1 MNTLKI
7 KLNPYKDI
15 NIASLDDKPLSPYSE
30 LNNYMKEPF
39 LSWASKLLDAA
50 EREINDDY
58 SLIVTS
64 ELFERMLL
72 EGMQNDFDSCKEY
85 LTDSFAVDTST
96 SERFESVKRLA
107 IKYGISYSLDEFK
120 IPIYTDAQL
129 SLDAALVNATDMANA
144 KLIISND
151 KSVVNQVRQN
161 SGWVIVVLVTGNNTV
176 VSVGDEKY
184 VWEIAEDELDK
195 VLNSIIDRFVKTPV
209 VVKIAGLLSNMMDS
223 MDDEDRRM
231 LSLATEI
238 DSFLAIADVPE
249 IEVGET
255 ISLDVVAFP
264 ENSEVPNLRIVPQN
278 GSILAVND
286 LEMTAVAPGS
296 TYIDIYKAEENIPF
310 VRKNVTTFQ
319 NNFVKKIDISL
330 SIYKMGI
337 DRKQLIDIAF
347 TPSDAEDIHL
357 VKWSVDNAEVV
368 DISED
373 GEIIAKKEGTA
384 TVTAS
389 TKMASA
395 SINVTVL
402 PNIKSIVSTVSQS
415 NLYVGQTQPI
425 SVSIEPTNCFD
436 PSYEWKSSDKAVA
449 VVEKQDD
456 GNTIIRATGIGN
468 CTLTCVAKEGGCMT
482 SCNVN
487 VESTFK
493 KRENAHG
500 MLSLTAV
507 LAVACLFCEA
517 LEVSFVVLPVAV
529 ATCVCGIL
537 AIGKN
542 KADRFWAF
550 ILMAFAVLV
559 ALETMGITNFI

>member
-1 MNTLKI
+1 MNTLKL

-64 ELFERMLL
+64 ELFERMFL

-129 SLDAALVNATDMANA
+129 SLDEALVNATDMANA

-264 ENSEVPNLRIVPQN
+264 ENSEVPNLRILPQN
-278 GSILAVND
+278 GSILAVNG

-330 SIYKMGI
+330 STYKMGI

-373 GEIIAKKEGTA
+373 GEIIAKKKGTA

-436 PSYEWKSSDKAVA
+436 PSYEWKSSNKAVA

-507 LAVACLFCEA
+507 LAVACLFCAA

>member
-58 SLIVTS
+58 SLVVTS
-64 ELFERMLL
+64 EVFERMFL

-96 SERFESVKRLA
+96 FERFESVKKLA
-107 IKYGISYSLDEFK
+107 VKYGINYSLDEFK
-120 IPIYTDAQL
+120 IPIYTDIQL
-129 SLDAALVNATDMANA
+129 SLDAALVNATDMLNA

-151 KSVVNQVRQN
+151 KAVVNQARQN
-161 SGWVIVVLVTGNNTV
+161 SGWVIVVLVSGNNTV

-195 VLNSIIDRFVKTPV
+195 VLSCIIDRFVRTPV
-209 VVKIAGLLSNMMDS
+209 IVKVAGLLNNIIDS
-223 MDDEDRRM
+223 MDDEDRKL

-238 DSFLAIADVPE
+238 DPFLAISDVPE

-255 ISLDVVAFP
+255 VSLDVTTYP
-264 ENSEVPNLRIVPQN
+264 ETSEVPKLRVVPQN
-278 GSILAVND
+278 GTILAVNG
-286 LEMTAVAPGS
+286 LEMAAIAPGT
-296 TYIDIYKAEENIPF
+296 TYIDIYRAEENIPF
-310 VRKNVTTFQ
+310 VRKNVITFQ
-319 NNFVKKIDISL
+319 NNFVKRIDL
-330 SIYKMGI
+330 NLNTYKMGI
-337 DRKQLIDIAF
+337 ARKQDIDITF
-347 TPSDAEDIHL
+347 TPADADDIHL
-357 VKWSVDNAEVV
+357 VKWTSDNTDVADV
-368 DISED
+368 SED
-373 GEIIAKKEGTA
+373 GEITAKKEGTA
-384 TVTAS
+384 TIMAS
-389 TKMASA
+389 TKMTSGAVT
-395 SINVTVL
+395 VTVL
-402 PNIKSIVSTVSQS
+402 PNIKSIISTVSQS

-425 SVSIEPTNCFD
+425 SVSIDPVNCFD

-456 GNTIIRATGIGN
+456 GNTVIRATGIGS
-468 CTLTCVAKEGGCMT
+468 CTLTCVAKEGGCTT

-507 LAVACLFCEA
+507 LAVTCLFCAA
-517 LEVSFVVLPVAV
+517 LGVLFVVIPVAI
-529 ATCVCGIL
+529 ATCVCGVL

-542 KADRFWAF
+542 KADRFWAI
-550 ILMAFAVLV
+550 ILMAFAILV

>member
-64 ELFERMLL
+64 ELFERMFL

-120 IPIYTDAQL
+120 IPIYTDVQL

-161 SGWVIVVLVTGNNTV
+161 SGWVIVVLITGNNTV

-223 MDDEDRRM
+223 MDDEDRRI

-238 DSFLAIADVPE
+238 APFLAIADVPE

-278 GSILAVND
+278 GSILAVNG

-330 SIYKMGI
+330 STYKMGI

-456 GNTIIRATGIGN
+456 GNTVIRATGIGN
-468 CTLTCVAKEGGCMT
+468 CTLSCVAKEGGCTT

-507 LAVACLFCEA
+507 LAVACLFCAA

-542 KADRFWAF
+542 KADGFWAL

>member
-58 SLIVTS
+58 SLVVTS
-64 ELFERMLL
+64 ELFERAFL

-85 LTDSFAVDTST
+85 LTDSFTVDTST
-96 SERFESVKRLA
+96 SERFESVKKLA
-107 IKYGISYSLDEFK
+107 VKYGIRYSLDEFK
-120 IPIYTDAQL
+120 IPIYTDVQL
-129 SLDAALVNATDMANA
+129 SLDAVFVNATDIANA

-151 KSVVNQVRQN
+151 KSAVNQAKQN
-161 SGWVIVVLVTGNNTV
+161 SGWVIVVLITGNNTV

-195 VLNSIIDRFVKTPV
+195 VLSSIIDRFVKTPV
-209 VVKIAGLLSNMMDS
+209 IVKVAGLLNNVMDT
-223 MDDEDRRM
+223 MDDDDRRM

-238 DSFLAIADVPE
+238 DPFLAISDVPE

-255 ISLDVVAFP
+255 ISLGVMAFP
-264 ENSEVPNLRIVPQN
+264 ESSEVPNLRIVPQN
-278 GSILAVND
+278 GAILAVNG
-286 LEMTAVAPGS
+286 LEMTAIAPGS
-296 TYIDIYKAEENIPF
+296 TYIDIYRAEENIPF
-310 VRKNVTTFQ
+310 TRKNVTTFQ
-319 NNFVKKIDISL
+319 NNFVKKIDITL
-330 SIYKMGI
+330 AAYKMGI
-337 DRKQLIDIAF
+337 ARKQLIDIAF
-347 TPSDAEDIHL
+347 TPADAEDIHL
-357 VKWSVDNAEVV
+357 VKWTVDNAEVV
-368 DISED
+368 DVSEE
-373 GEIIAKKEGTA
+373 GEITAKKEGTA
-384 TVTAS
+384 TITAS
-389 TKMASA
+389 TKMTSA
-395 SINVTVL
+395 SVTVTVL
-402 PNIKSIVSTVSQS
+402 PNIKNIVSTVSQS

-425 SVSIEPTNCFD
+425 SVSIDPTNCYD

-449 VVEKQDD
+449 IVEKQDD
-456 GNTIIRATGIGN
+456 GNTVIRATGIGT
-468 CTLTCVAKEGGCMT
+468 CTLTCVAKEGGCTT

-507 LAVACLFCEA
+507 LAVACLFCAA
-517 LEVSFVVLPVAV
+517 LEVSFVVLPVAI
-529 ATCVCGIL
+529 ATCVCGVL

>member
-58 SLIVTS
+58 SLVVTS
-64 ELFERMLL
+64 ELFERMFL

-96 SERFESVKRLA
+96 FERFESIKKLA
-107 IKYGISYSLDEFK
+107 VKYGISYSLDEFK
-120 IPIYTDAQL
+120 LPIYTDVQL
-129 SLDAALVNATDMANA
+129 SLDASLANATDMANA
-144 KLIISND
+144 RLIISND
-151 KSVVNQVRQN
+151 KSVVNQARQN
-161 SGWVIVVLVTGNNTV
+161 SGWVIVVLITGNNTV

-184 VWEIAEDELDK
+184 VWEIAEDQLDK
-195 VLNSIIDRFVKTPV
+195 VLSSIIDRFVKTPV
-209 VVKIAGLLSNMMDS
+209 IVKLAGLLNNAIDT

-238 DSFLAIADVPE
+238 DPFLAISDIPE

-255 ISLDVVAFP
+255 ISLGVMSFP
-264 ENSEVPNLRIVPQN
+264 ESSMVPDLRIVPQN
-278 GSILAVND
+278 GAILAVSG
-286 LEMTAVAPGS
+286 LEMTAIAPGS
-296 TYIDIYKAEENIPF
+296 TYVDIYRVEENIPF
-310 VRKNVTTFQ
+310 IRKNVTTFQ
-319 NNFVKKIDISL
+319 NNFVKNIDIGL
-330 SIYKMGI
+330 AAYKMGI
-337 DRKQLIDIAF
+337 ARKQLMDIAF
-347 TPSDAEDIHL
+347 TPADAEDTHL
-357 VKWSVDNAEVV
+357 VKWTVDNADVVEV
-368 DISED
+368 SEE
-373 GEIIAKKEGTA
+373 GEITAKKEGTA

-389 TKMASA
+389 TKMTSA
-395 SINVTVL
+395 SVTVTVL
-402 PNIKSIVSTVSQS
+402 PNIKNIVSTVSQS

-449 VVEKQDD
+449 IVEKQDD
-456 GNTIIRATGIGN
+456 GNTVIRATGIGT
-468 CTLTCVAKEGGCMT
+468 CTLTCVAKEGGCTT

-507 LAVACLFCEA
+507 LAVACLFCAA
-517 LEVSFVVLPVAV
+517 LEVSFVVIPVAI
-529 ATCVCGIL
+529 ATCVCGVL

-542 KADRFWAF
+542 KSDRFWAF